1 MIIKD
6 ALCNKNFK
14 TEITLYNCSTKY
26 TTLFDIDSLANII
39 YKYGDWFITDMDIHE
54 HGIDIYV
61 YVE

>member
-6 ALCNKNFK
+6 ALCNKNSE

-26 TTLFDIDSLANII
+26 TTLFDIDSLANLI